1 MKQYVCILKF
11 FSEFLFPDLYTIFS
25 PGWQIR
31 YHNSVRI
38 ISKAGAVPGSSAAII
53 LMPEQRFG
61 KNCNAIN
68 FFLLDCLLVW
78 SAVLVLVSLYLGFL
92 LLATGQEIVP
102 RLAEE
107 ISLKLTKTFSSNL
120 VLKSLEVNHV
130 MIMHCNL

>member
-1 MKQYVCILKF
+1 MQLI
-11 FSEFLFPDLYTIFS
+11 
-25 PGWQIR
+25 
-31 YHNSVRI
+31 
-38 ISKAGAVPGSSAAII
+38 
-53 LMPEQRFG
+53 
-61 KNCNAIN
+61 